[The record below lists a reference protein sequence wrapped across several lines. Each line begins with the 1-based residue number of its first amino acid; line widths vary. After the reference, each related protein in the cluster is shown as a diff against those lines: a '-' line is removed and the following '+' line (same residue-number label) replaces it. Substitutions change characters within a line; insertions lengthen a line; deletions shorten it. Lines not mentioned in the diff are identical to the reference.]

1 MQSKFAPSRIG
12 DKIRLMII
20 KSLPI
25 AVFGLILFGATGW
38 AQVSVLEGKV
48 TGTDGR
54 LLQGAEV
61 RIARQD
67 KKEAPIVVKTDVN
80 GRYSAKTVPAGIYA
94 VGVFVNG
101 TIKTALRNVRV
112 QSPATRLEFDLK
124 NAASGKVT
132 VKHYV
137 WVQAKTGSRIGG
149 GFVEVND
156 VGSATGAGANNIQTM
171 PGSALR
177 ELQSNAVF
185 KPPGQ

>member
-1 MQSKFAPSRIG
+1 M
-12 DKIRLMII
+12 LI

-25 AVFGLILFGATGW
+25 GFFGLILFAATGW
-38 AQVSVLEGKV
+38 AQVSILEGKV
-48 TGTDGR
+48 TGADGR

-67 KKEAPIVVKTDVN
+67 KKEAPIVVKTDAS
-80 GRYSAKTVPAGIYA
+80 GRYTAKTVPAGIYT
-94 VGVFVNG
+94 VGIFVNG
-101 TIKTALRNVRV
+101 TVKTALRNVRV

-124 NAASGKVT
+124 NSASGKVT

-156 VGSATGAGANNIQTM
+156 IGSAASAGANNIQTM
-171 PGSALR
+171 DGSALR
-177 ELQSNAVF
+177 ELQSNAGM
-185 KPPGQ
+185 KPPGGQ